1 MRKLIIKL
9 FVGDYISNVFGTTI
23 NYVRASIPIW
33 NSFLLM
39 AYCLLDNDYPS
50 IASVDDILSLILV
63 GIVIFFG
70 FIYFNFYPAK
80 WEELDDLQKWQ
91 MGKFNITSGIKIN
104 YEEYEEWKR
113 LDTDLKDRVE
123 NIPFWNFGYFLV
135 NIITTIIF
143 LITQLI

>member
-9 FVGDYISNVFGTTI
+9 FVGDYISNIFGTPI

-39 AYCLLDNDYPS
+39 AYCLMDNDYPN
-50 IASVDDILSLILV
+50 IASIDDILSLILV

-80 WEELDDLQKWQ
+80 WSELDDLQKWQ

-104 YEEYEEWKR
+104 YEEYEEWKI
-113 LDTDLKDRVE
+113 LDVNLKDKVE
-123 NIPFWNFGYFLV
+123 STSFWNFGYFII
-135 NIITTIIF
+135 NIITTFVF
-143 LITQLI
+143 LLTQIL

>member
-9 FVGDYISNVFGTTI
+9 FVGDYISNIFGIPI

-50 IASVDDILSLILV
+50 IASIDDILSLILV

-80 WEELDDLQKWQ
+80 WEELDNLQKWQ
-91 MGKFNITSGIKIN
+91 MGKFNLTSGIKIN
-104 YEEYEEWKR
+104 YKEYKEWKI
-113 LDTDLKDRVE
+113 LDVNLKDKVE
-123 NIPFWNFGYFLV
+123 STSFWNFGYFII
-135 NIITTIIF
+135 NIITTFVF
-143 LITQLI
+143 LLTQIL